1 LPLKQ
6 LRTATMTEPGLLT
19 EFNNGWGSGVFSD
32 QAFSNINFLFTY
44 LHIIFFRRTWNS
56 SFRTRSSSGLI
67 GSMSDSHALASNPK
81 LSLNA
86 YVDGSFCY
94 FDWYARYPVNSHATL
109 FLFYHGM
116 RVEKTLHAYDL
127 TCWNPIQSIWVKT
140 WRSWTPAMQEYTFYN
155 IIWKCRK
162 MCFTAELRM
171 KLFLQQ
177 FMSPNHPLK
186 SPLVW

>member
-1 LPLKQ
+1 MPLKQ
-6 LRTATMTEPGLLT
+6 LRTTTMTEPGLLT
-19 EFNNGWGSGVFSD
+19 EFNDGWGSGVFSD

-44 LHIIFFRRTWNS
+44 LHISFFRRTWNS
-56 SFRTRSSSGLI
+56 SFKTCSSSGSI

-94 FDWYARYPVNSHATL
+94 FDWTL
-109 FLFYHGM
+109 VIQSTLMQPCFCLTM
-116 RVEKTLHAYDL
+116 AWEKTLHAYDL

-140 WRSWTPAMQEYTFYN
+140 WRSWTPAMQEYTFCN

-162 MCFTAELRM
+162 MCFTAEIRM

-177 FMSPNHPLK
+177 FISPNHPLK